1 MNTNTKRITHYITAL
16 ISVVVL
22 VCIDQFTKYLVVG
35 HLKDRPAYVLIR
47 NIFQLEYLE
56 NRGAAFGI
64 LQNQRV
70 FFYISVLLIT
80 AAVIWFYS
88 KVPMEKK
95 YLPLRICAV
104 LIVGGAFGNC
114 IDRIRLNYVVDFFYF
129 KLIDFPIFNVA
140 DISLT
145 CGTALLIIDVLFL
158 KERSILAID
167 DKKRSANT
175 EPGESVDEQNASAT
189 KDDRTEEKSHAA
201 QSNGN

>member
-1 MNTNTKRITHYITAL
+1 MNTNTKRITNYITAL

-88 KVPMEKK
+88 KVPMERK

-104 LIVGGAFGNC
+104 LIVGGAFGNF

-140 DISLT
+140 DIYVT
-145 CGTALLIIDVLFL
+145 VAAFLLVILILVYY
-158 KERSILAID
+158 KEEDLERIFHRS
-167 DKKRSANT
+167 
-175 EPGESVDEQNASAT
+175 
-189 KDDRTEEKSHAA
+189 
-201 QSNGN
+201 

>member
-88 KVPMEKK
+88 KVPMERK

-104 LIVGGAFGNC
+104 LILSGAFGNC
-114 IDRIRLNYVVDFFYF
+114 IDRIRLNYVVDFLYF
-129 KLIDFPIFNVA
+129 KLINFPIFNVA
-140 DISLT
+140 DIYVT
-145 CGTALLIIDVLFL
+145 VAAFLLVILILIYY
-158 KERSILAID
+158 KED
-167 DKKRSANT
+167 DLERIF
-175 EPGESVDEQNASAT
+175 
-189 KDDRTEEKSHAA
+189 H
-201 QSNGN
+201 

>member
-1 MNTNTKRITHYITAL
+1 MNTNTKRITNYITAL

-88 KVPMEKK
+88 KVPMERK
-95 YLPLRICAV
+95 YLPLRICIIGICA
-104 LIVGGAFGNC
+104 GAIGNM
-114 IDRIRLNYVVDFFYF
+114 IDRIYLGYVVDFFYF
-129 KLIDFPIFNVA
+129 NLIDFPIFNVA
-140 DISLT
+140 DIYVTVSTIVLVI
-145 CGTALLIIDVLFL
+145 LILFYYQ
-158 KERSILAID
+158 E
-167 DKKRSANT
+167 
-175 EPGESVDEQNASAT
+175 DEF
-189 KDDRTEEKSHAA
+189 EEMFHRRK
-201 QSNGN
+201 

>member
-1 MNTNTKRITHYITAL
+1 MIGKEYHEYKYKTYHTLYHSTDQCCCTGMHRPVYK
-16 ISVVVL
+16 IS
-22 VCIDQFTKYLVVG
+22 CCRT
-35 HLKDRPAYVLIR
+35 LKRPAYVLIR

-88 KVPMEKK
+88 KVPMGKK

-140 DISLT
+140 DIYVT
-145 CGTALLIIDVLFL
+145 VAAFLLVILILVYY
-158 KERSILAID
+158 KEEDLERIFHRS
-167 DKKRSANT
+167 
-175 EPGESVDEQNASAT
+175 
-189 KDDRTEEKSHAA
+189 
-201 QSNGN
+201 

>member
-1 MNTNTKRITHYITAL
+1 MNTNTKRITNYITAL

-88 KVPMEKK
+88 KVPMERK
-95 YLPLRICAV
+95 YLPLRICIIGICA
-104 LIVGGAFGNC
+104 GAIGNM
-114 IDRIRLNYVVDFFYF
+114 IDRIYLGYVVDFFYF
-129 KLIDFPIFNVA
+129 NLIDFPIFNVA
-140 DISLT
+140 DIYVT
-145 CGTALLIIDVLFL
+145 VAAFLLVILILVYY
-158 KERSILAID
+158 KEEDLERIFHRS
-167 DKKRSANT
+167 
-175 EPGESVDEQNASAT
+175 
-189 KDDRTEEKSHAA
+189 
-201 QSNGN
+201 

>member
-88 KVPMEKK
+88 KVPMGKK

-104 LIVGGAFGNC
+104 FILAGAFGNM

-140 DISLT
+140 DIYVT
-145 CGTALLIIDVLFL
+145 VAAFLLVILILVYY
-158 KERSILAID
+158 KEEDLERIFHRS
-167 DKKRSANT
+167 
-175 EPGESVDEQNASAT
+175 
-189 KDDRTEEKSHAA
+189 
-201 QSNGN
+201 

>member
-64 LQNQRV
+64 LQNQRI

-88 KVPMEKK
+88 KVPMGKK

-140 DISLT
+140 DIYVT
-145 CGTALLIIDVLFL
+145 CSMIILLVFILFKYKDNEL
-158 KERSILAID
+158 D
-167 DKKRSANT
+167 DLFGKSKKDS
-175 EPGESVDEQNASAT
+175 EQ
-189 KDDRTEEKSHAA
+189 E
-201 QSNGN
+201 

>member
-104 LIVGGAFGNC
+104 LILSGAFGNC
-114 IDRIRLNYVVDFFYF
+114 IDRIRLNYVVDFLYF
-129 KLIDFPIFNVA
+129 KLINFPIFNVA
-140 DISLT
+140 DIYVT
-145 CGTALLIIDVLFL
+145 VAAFLLVILILIYY
-158 KERSILAID
+158 KEDDLERIFHRS
-167 DKKRSANT
+167 
-175 EPGESVDEQNASAT
+175 
-189 KDDRTEEKSHAA
+189 
-201 QSNGN
+201 

>member
-80 AAVIWFYS
+80 VAVIWFYS

-104 LIVGGAFGNC
+104 LIVGGAFSNC

-140 DISLT
+140 DIYVT
-145 CGTALLIIDVLFL
+145 VAAFLLVILILIYY
-158 KERSILAID
+158 KEEDLERIFHRS
-167 DKKRSANT
+167 
-175 EPGESVDEQNASAT
+175 
-189 KDDRTEEKSHAA
+189 
-201 QSNGN
+201 

>member
-16 ISVVVL
+16 ISIVVL

-114 IDRIRLNYVVDFFYF
+114 IDRIRLKYVVDFFYF

-140 DISLT
+140 DIYVT
-145 CGTALLIIDVLFL
+145 VAAFLLVILILVYY
-158 KERSILAID
+158 KEEDLERIFHRS
-167 DKKRSANT
+167 
-175 EPGESVDEQNASAT
+175 
-189 KDDRTEEKSHAA
+189 
-201 QSNGN
+201 